1 MAKHVTHKDD
11 RAYVTKGDH
20 RKRRDRER
28 RALAKAIPP
37 ARTAWAGVTR

>member
-1 MAKHVTHKDD
+1 MAKHITHKDSRD
-11 RAYVTKGDH
+11 YLTKGDM

-28 RALAKAIPP
+28 KALAKALAP